1 VASIPLGS
9 AEIRLGQH
17 FNQQFYYGDSDTT
30 QLQMNSEM
38 MRDYSIGAIAYGSS
52 SGSWTTDPV
61 PYTSG
66 AQRNLGMY
74 RGGCGRYPD
83 VDTTSLT
90 LADNSQD
97 YAWESGSGP
106 SSKNSWVKVSNPN
119 MIGTGVADSS
129 GSNLVAQYVNGGN
142 APTNTATNIVAD
154 FGYLEPGTYNVAFEG
169 ASYNT
174 GTHYC
179 VVRGYTGEHLSG
191 SSSNY
196 KVISKACYWAGGWD
210 NSHLGTLGSSFTIN
224 STYPY
229 VIMSLETHHNQNY
242 YINTIVSRKDTTSS
256 YMNATYKVNPNIWR
270 VS

>member
-1 VASIPLGS
+1 MASIALGS
-9 AEIRLGQH
+9 AQIRLGND
-17 FNQQFYYGDSDTT
+17 FNQQFYYGDSNST
-30 QLQMNSEM
+30 QISMNSEF
-38 MRDYSIGAIAYGSS
+38 MRDYSIGAVTYGTTIGSMATDTVPFA
-52 SGSWTTDPV
+52 SGS
-61 PYTSG
+61 
-66 AQRNLGMY
+66 QRSLSMY
-74 RGGCGRYPD
+74 RGGTGRYPD

-90 LADNSQD
+90 LADNGQH
-97 YAWESGSGP
+97 YAWESGAGP

-196 KVISKACYWAGGWD
+196 KVISRSCYWAGGWD
-210 NSHLGTLGSSFTIN
+210 NSHLGTTGSSFTIN

-229 VIMSLETHHNQNY
+229 VIISLETHHNQNY

-256 YMNATYKVNPNIWR
+256 YMNSNYKINPNMWR
-270 VS
+270 IS